1 MLFGG
6 KSLSRKLVLEKG
18 KQKSLQSDASDLH
31 VYNCKKQ
38 VFLLMEEPHYCTK
51 IASHYCLAI

>member
-18 KQKSLQSDASDLH
+18 KQKSLHSDASDLH

-51 IASHYCLAI
+51 IASHYC